1 MGVVAALDALRV
13 AVPDQVILDGISLN
27 FNAGEL
33 IALIGP
39 NGAGKSTL
47 LRAAAG
53 LTRCDGAIMLGG
65 AALPGLNARERA
77 RRVAYLAQGGAIHW
91 GLRVRDIVALGR
103 LPHGGGALSAKDL
116 DIVTRVITECGLDAI
131 ADRRADE
138 LSGGERA
145 RALFARALAVEAPLL
160 LVDEPVASLDPAQQ
174 LGVMSLL
181 AAEAMKGRAVV
192 AVLHDLGLA
201 LNHAHRLIALD
212 RGQVVADGRPA
223 DILRDGALERLY
235 GVRFIHA
242 EVAGATLIS
251 AQG

>member
-13 AVPDQVILDGISLN
+13 AVPDRVILDGISLN

-47 LRAAAG
+47 LRAVAG

-212 RGQVVADGRPA
+212 RGRVVADGRPA

-235 GVRFIHA
+235 GVRFVHA